1 MAFAEKTWYLGWL
14 GDMRALPVPE
24 TGFDMTEVRYG
35 GVHQALNGAR
45 TMDTTGYRRQF
56 KMDFKYLTEDE
67 YMWLRSLYLGNVTE
81 ALYLINPLSK
91 NLLSQQASMGVWHA
105 TLDNG
110 MQNVSSASAY
120 DFVNDYPTGL
130 AISGTR
136 SPRLIS
142 VATAPAY
149 VVMDGGNKFIP
160 ATVGERIVFSMYMRT
175 TSGTANIDMYIQTID
190 KYRNNLGS
198 GIIST
203 KAITTAWQRFNVT
216 HTPST
221 AGVVG
226 ARLGLQ
232 LTTAAT
238 YNTLLAAPQAEYATA
253 VTPFSIGGGA
263 PQVLI
268 DSIDSESPRYPL
280 SNVSVT
286 FLEA

>member
-14 GDMRALPVPE
+14 GDMRALPSPE
-24 TGFDMTEVRYG
+24 TNFDISEIRYG

-56 KMDFKYLTEDE
+56 KMDFKYLTEDD

-81 ALYLINPLSK
+81 PLYLINPLSK
-91 NLLSQQASMGVWHA
+91 NLLSPQASMGLWHS

-110 MQNVSSASAY
+110 MQNVSNASSY

-136 SPRLIS
+136 SPRVLS

-149 VVMDGGNKFIP
+149 VVMDGGGKFIP

-175 TSGTANIDMYIQTID
+175 TAGTANVDMYIQTVD
-190 KYRNNLGS
+190 KYRANLGA
-198 GIIST
+198 GIVST
-203 KAITTAWQRFNVT
+203 KAITTSWQRFNVT

-221 AGVVG
+221 SGVVG

-232 LTTAAT
+232 LSTATT